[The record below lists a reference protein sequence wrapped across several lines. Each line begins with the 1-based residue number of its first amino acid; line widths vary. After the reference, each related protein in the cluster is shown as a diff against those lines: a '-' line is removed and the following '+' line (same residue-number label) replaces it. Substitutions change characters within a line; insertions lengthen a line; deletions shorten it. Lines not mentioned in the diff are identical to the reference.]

1 MPEINSLTYL
11 QVKSVIIIQTE
22 NLKQTEQQIRV
33 FLVLS
38 LTWTNPTS
46 VHIASIPSIFTNIYL
61 TMGHFYVNNV
71 QSLSAQPFPSES
83 LALTGSVG
91 TLPRADSN
99 AKDIM

>member
-46 VHIASIPSIFTNIYL
+46 VYIASIPSIFTNI
-61 TMGHFYVNNV
+61 
-71 QSLSAQPFPSES
+71 
-83 LALTGSVG
+83 
-91 TLPRADSN
+91 
-99 AKDIM
+99 